1 MIILVT
7 DVLVLAKV
15 AFSHSL
21 ALQPRFQLVQYLPDI
36 TIGQMFKNKDNSRN
50 FDKLFIVLQ
59 DFNIN
64 VLMYSFFCPMLIYTL
79 HVFMV

>member
-36 TIGQMFKNKDNSRN
+36 TIGQMFKNKT
-50 FDKLFIVLQ
+50 IVE
-59 DFNIN
+59 
-64 VLMYSFFCPMLIYTL
+64 MLISYLLFYKIST
-79 HVFMV
+79 